1 VNETPIDLPDL
12 ALAARPPGEG
22 DVAGITGMCRRS
34 DHAELGRTDTDEDD
48 VVAVWRWPDFDPASD
63 ALVVTAGAGEA
74 VGYAWVHRGRE
85 GGVTVDPAWRG
96 RGIGRAL
103 LAWAVE
109 RATAQAADQA
119 AAGAAPAGAFELY
132 ALSGNAV
139 AARLLQAAGFERT
152 RVELLLRIDLVPPVP
167 RPAWP
172 AGIRLRPFEVERDG
186 RALHGLLNEAFA
198 DLDGETARSFEEW
211 AQFTLRRS
219 VFDPTL
225 VLLAEAERDA
235 TVAGAALGFD
245 FDGEGYV
252 QYLAVAR
259 PWRRRGLGLALLR
272 HSFAVFAERGITR
285 VELTAD
291 ADNSTGATRL
301 YQRAG
306 MREVLRWDRWG
317 RRHEVPWRSPASQT
331 PTPQPVFRAAS
342 AARRR

>member
-1 VNETPIDLPDL
+1 MAPGFARLIDLPDRS
-12 ALAARPPGEG
+12 LAARPPGEG
-22 DVAGITGMCRRS
+22 DVAGITEMCRRS
-34 DHAELGRTDTDEDD
+34 DHAEMGRTGTDEDD
-48 VVAVWRWPDFDPASD
+48 IAAVWRWPDFDRARD
-63 ALVVTAGAGEA
+63 ALVVTAGAGAA

-85 GGVTVDPAWRG
+85 GGVTVDPSWRG

-103 LAWAVE
+103 LAWSVE
-109 RATAQAADQA
+109 RATAQAADQT
-119 AAGAAPAGAFELY
+119 AAGAAPAAFELY
-132 ALSGNAV
+132 AMSGNAA
-139 AARLLQAAGFERT
+139 AARLLRAAGFEPT

-167 RPAWP
+167 GPAWP
-172 AGIRLRPFEVERDG
+172 AGITPRPFEVERDG
-186 RALHGLLNEAFA
+186 RALHELLNDAFA
-198 DLDGETARSFEEW
+198 DLEGAAARPFEEW

-225 VLLAEAERDA
+225 VLLAEAEPDA
-235 TVAGAALGFD
+235 ALAGAAVCFD

-291 ADNSTGATRL
+291 AANATGATRL

-306 MREVLRWDRWG
+306 MREVLRWDRW
-317 RRHEVPWRSPASQT
+317 
-331 PTPQPVFRAAS
+331 
-342 AARRR
+342 ARRP

>member
-1 VNETPIDLPDL
+1 VIDLPDL
-12 ALAARPPGEG
+12 SLAARPPGER
-22 DVAGITGMCRRS
+22 DVAGITEMCRRS
-34 DHAELGRTDTDEDD
+34 DHAEMGRADTDEDD
-48 VVAVWRWPDFDPASD
+48 VVAVWRFPDFDPASD
-63 ALVVTAGAGEA
+63 ALVVTGGAGEA

-85 GGVTVDPAWRG
+85 GGLTVDPAWRG

-119 AAGAAPAGAFELY
+119 AAGAAPPATFELY
-132 ALSGNAV
+132 ALSGNA
-139 AARLLQAAGFERT
+139 AAAHLLQAAGFRRT

-167 RPAWP
+167 GPAWP
-172 AGIRLRPFEVERDG
+172 AGITLRPFEAERDG
-186 RALHGLLNEAFA
+186 RALHGLLTEAFA
-198 DLDGETARSFEEW
+198 DLEGETARSFEEW
-211 AQFTLRRS
+211 AQLTLRRS

-235 TVAGAALGFD
+235 AVAGAALSFD

-272 HSFAVFAERGITR
+272 QTFAVFAERGVTR

-291 ADNSTGATRL
+291 AGNATGATRL
-301 YQRAG
+301 YERAG
-306 MREVLRWDRWG
+306 MREALRWDRWG
-317 RRHEVPWRSPASQT
+317 RRP
-331 PTPQPVFRAAS
+331 
-342 AARRR
+342 